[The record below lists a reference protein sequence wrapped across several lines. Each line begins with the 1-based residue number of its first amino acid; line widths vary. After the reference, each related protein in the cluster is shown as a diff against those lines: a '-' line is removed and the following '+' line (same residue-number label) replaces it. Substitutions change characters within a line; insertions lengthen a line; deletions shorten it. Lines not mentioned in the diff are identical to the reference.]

1 MVINPNIVFRK
12 EFDGTGLFYNPDNGQ
27 TFYLNPTS
35 RLICECIEKGLG
47 KDGILSCLKEK
58 VNGLP
63 DDIAKVVD
71 DFIGKLVERGIVEKT
86 PQQ

>member
-35 RLICECIEKGLG
+35 RLICECIEKGG
-47 KDGILSCLKEK
+47 EPSIGAEEGARTVAVCDAIIRSSETGMPEK
-58 VNGLP
+58 
-63 DDIAKVVD
+63 IE
-71 DFIGKLVERGIVEKT
+71 F
-86 PQQ
+86 